1 VLLPQ
6 PSDSRERGEKKY
18 LCDSSSV
25 YLCSLLNTRYVSLSG
40 GLGAKVVRNDSLAK
54 FLSTGRQRREQ
65 EDRSILPQRTEAERK
80 EFRQAI
86 GTQLNR

>member
-1 VLLPQ
+1 MYCVTFVMSWHKYKSGRGCFIYDLL
-6 PSDSRERGEKKY
+6 
-18 LCDSSSV
+18 C
-25 YLCSLLNTRYVSLSG
+25 CHASG

-54 FLSTGRQRREQ
+54 FLSQGRQRREQ
-65 EDRSILPQRTEAERK
+65 EDRNILPQRTEAERK

>member
-1 VLLPQ
+1 MHADGVSFELL
-6 PSDSRERGEKKY
+6 ERN
-18 LCDSSSV
+18 DTDW
-25 YLCSLLNTRYVSLSG
+25 SLFTCYCHTSG

-54 FLSTGRQRREQ
+54 FLSQGRQRREQ
-65 EDRSILPQRTEAERK
+65 EDRSILPQRTEAERR